1 MVKVGII
8 GGSGLDNPEILE
20 NFKEIDVNTNYGKPS
35 DNLITGNIGNVEVV
49 ILPRHGKYHSIPPSQ
64 VNFRANIQVL
74 KDQGVDYILATTAC
88 GSLREDIGRGDF
100 VIVDQFIDF
109 TRHRKITFFDEFP
122 GGAENA
128 KHTAMPSPFSEKL
141 RKLLIETS
149 KTLGFKIHEK
159 GTVITIEGPRFSTK
173 AESNM
178 FRIWGADVINMSVA
192 PEAALANEI
201 GIPYAA
207 IAMSTDY
214 DSWWEEEKTVTWDE
228 ILKVFN
234 KNAENVKKLLI
245 EVIKKLDDSLDLR
258 KYIRTVPNWPKEGV
272 MFRDITTL
280 LNEPK
285 AFEHA
290 VNEFAKRYKE
300 KGITKVVGI
309 ESRGFIFGAAI
320 AKELNVGFVPVRKPG
335 KLPYGVISEEYELE
349 YGKDK
354 VEMHKDAIN
363 AGDKVLVVDDLVATS
378 GTCMAACNLVKKLK
392 GNIIECAF
400 VVELTDLGG
409 RKKLENAGYNVF
421 SLVSFEGD

>member
-8 GGSGLDNPEILE
+8 GGSGLDNPGILE

-35 DNLITGNIGNVEVV
+35 DKLITGNIGNVEVV
-49 ILPRHGKYHSIPPSQ
+49 ILPRHGKDHSIPPSQ
-64 VNFRANIQVL
+64 VNFRANIQAL

-88 GSLREDIGRGDF
+88 GSLKEEIGRGDF

-109 TRHRKITFFDEFP
+109 TKHRKITFFDDFSK
-122 GGAENA
+122 GIKHCAMAE
-128 KHTAMPSPFSEKL
+128 PFNQKL

-149 KTLGFKIHEK
+149 KSLGFKTHEK

-192 PEAALANEI
+192 PEAALANEME
-201 GIPYAA
+201 IPYAA
-207 IAMSTDY
+207 IAMATDF
-214 DSWWEEEKTVTWDE
+214 DSWLETEEPVTWEEISRVMKD
-228 ILKVFN
+228 
-234 KNAENVKKLLI
+234 NAERVKKLLI
-245 EVIKKLDDSLDLR
+245 EIIKKLDDSLDLR
-258 KYIRTVPNWPKEGV
+258 KYIRTVPNWSKEGV

-280 LNEPK
+280 LNNPK

-335 KLPYGVISEEYELE
+335 KLPYETISEEYELE

-354 VEMHKDAIN
+354 VEMHKDAIKE
-363 AGDKVLVVDDLVATS
+363 GDKVLVVDDLVATA
-378 GTCMAACNLVKKLK
+378 GTMLAACNLVKKLNGK
-392 GNIIECAF
+392 IIECAY
-400 VVELTDLGG
+400 VIDLPDLRG
-409 RKKLENAGYNVF
+409 KEKLENAGFKTFNLIEF
-421 SLVSFEGD
+421 KGD